1 MAGIH
6 SEHRWIGLLGFA
18 SILVIAYAMSNN
30 KKRINWRLVISGLL
44 IQLGM
49 AIFVLRIEFG
59 QQLFRS
65 IGDGITHLLNFSDEG
80 AGFVFGPLVRQ
91 PETLLRLFGS
101 GSDYIFAFRV
111 VPTIIF
117 VSSLVSIS
125 YYLGIM
131 QKVVQLVARIV
142 AKLMGASGSEA
153 LSNAAS
159 VFVGQVEAQLLI
171 RPYVPSMPMSELL
184 ASMAGSMA
192 CVAGGVLAVY
202 IGLGIKA
209 SYLLTASIM
218 AAPGALVISKIVW
231 PETEESKTKGKVSI
245 TVKST
250 NANLI
255 DAAAHGASDGLRIG
269 LNVVA
274 MIIAFI
280 ALISLCDFLVG
291 KLGVFLFSQGMR
303 LESVG
308 LDLCHIKLK
317 DIFGVLFAPVAWFMG
332 VPWVDAHVVG
342 RLMGEKIVLNEFVAF
357 MDLSTMLK
365 ANAHSLSH
373 QAETIATFALCGFA
387 NFSSV
392 AIQIGGIGEIAPSR
406 RQDLAKL
413 GVKALVCGTMAS
425 YLSATLAG
433 LLI

>member
-1 MAGIH
+1 MLPT
-6 SEHRWIGLLGFA
+6 SKYVGLLGFA
-18 SILVIAYAMSNN
+18 AILGLAFLMSNN
-30 KKRINWRLVISGLL
+30 RKAINKRLVISGLV
-44 IQLGM
+44 IQLVM
-49 AIFVLRIEFG
+49 AIFVLRVEFG
-59 QQLFRS
+59 QQLFRLV
-65 IGDGITHLLNFSDEG
+65 GDGITQLLGFSDQG
-80 AGFVFGPLVRQ
+80 AAFVFGPLAKN
-91 PETLLRLFGS
+91 PETLVRVFGD
-101 GSDYIFAFRV
+101 GAGYIFAFRV

-131 QKVVQLVARIV
+131 QRLVQVVAKVVAV
-142 AKLMGASGSEA
+142 LMGASGGEA

-171 RPYVPSMPMSELL
+171 RPYVPSMTMSELL
-184 ASMAGSMA
+184 ASMTGSMA

-202 IGLGIKA
+202 IGFGIKA

-231 PETEESKTKGKVSI
+231 PETEESKTKG
-245 TVKST
+245 TVKIEIKTT

-274 MIIAFI
+274 MLIAFI
-280 ALISLCDFLVG
+280 ALVALADSFVSL
-291 KLGVFLFSQGMR
+291 LGRQLFGMGLNASQI
-303 LESVG
+303 G
-308 LDLCHIKLK
+308 LNLSDLRLK
-317 DIFGVLFAPVAWFMG
+317 DIFGACFAPVAYLMG
-332 VPWVDAHVVG
+332 VPVADVHTVG
-342 RLMGEKIVLNEFVAF
+342 GLLGEKIVLNEFVAYS
-357 MDLSTMLK
+357 DLAAMIKSPEHL
-365 ANAHSLSH
+365 LSK

-387 NFSSV
+387 NISSI
-392 AIQIGGIGEIAPSR
+392 AIQVGGIGEIAPSR

-413 GVKALVCGTMAS
+413 GVKALICGTMAS

-433 LLI
+433 LLTL